1 MTTFFEEL
9 KQNTKTYNFLLLQ
22 MMALPFSIAFGSDY
36 GRPIL
41 PVMFLTWLF
50 VVKKSDLGYVFRQK
64 VVIVFM
70 VFIAMHLLSLLWSEH
85 RVNGAQAISRMIRY
99 IFLPMVIYASVMKE
113 SSVKYI
119 ISAFILGMF
128 INEIISYLIYFD
140 VYETAYSK
148 AHHWPVGFINHIPYS
163 VLVAFTA
170 ILILFQAKH
179 MDKGYVRAVYITFF
193 MTMTANLVISSG
205 RTGYAAYF
213 GSLIILLF
221 SYYTLTIKNFLQVLI
236 FPIAVFALA
245 YSLDAGVQ
253 ARVKASV
260 DAVEQINTDKNYDTS
275 SGARI
280 ALYSVAQD
288 ILDQPENSIIYGA
301 GTGGIKSSL
310 RESIERTGILGG
322 AYKKLDHLHNSQLTA
337 YVRTGLVGLFLLL
350 LFYYFFWRTPVKSKE
365 ALFIKQLLFLI
376 VVIST
381 FGDVILSIKE
391 TMLFFGIFAGLV
403 IFDGRLRADTT

>member
-9 KQNTKTYNFLLLQ
+9 RQNSKTYNFLLLQ

-41 PVMFLTWLF
+41 PIMFLTWLF
-50 VVKKSDLGYVFRQK
+50 VVKKSDLIYIFQQK
-64 VVIVFM
+64 VVLVFM
-70 VFIAMHLLSLLWSEH
+70 AFIAMHLLSLLWSEH
-85 RVNGAQAISRMIRY
+85 AVNGAQTISRMIRY
-99 IFLPMVIYASVMKE
+99 IFLPMIIYASVMKE

-119 ISAFILGMF
+119 ITAFILGMF
-128 INEIISYLIYFD
+128 VNEIISYLIYFD
-140 VYETAYSK
+140 LYETEFSK
-148 AHHWPVGFINHIPYS
+148 NYRWPVGFINHIPYS

-179 MDKGYVRAVYITFF
+179 MDNGYVRAIYVVFF

-236 FPIAVFALA
+236 FPIAVFGLA

-260 DAVEQINTDKNYDTS
+260 TAVEQINTAKNYDTS
-275 SGARI
+275 AGARI
-280 ALYSVAQD
+280 AFYSVAQD
-288 ILDQPENSIIYGA
+288 ILGQPENSMIYGA
-301 GTGGIKSSL
+301 GTGGVTTL
-310 RESIERTGILGG
+310 LNASIDRTGILNSHF
-322 AYKKLDHLHNSQLTA
+322 DHLHNSNLTA
-337 YVRTGLVGLFLLL
+337 YVQTGLIGLFLLL
-350 LFYYFFWRTPVKSKE
+350 LFYYFFWRTPVKSEE
-365 ALFIKQLLFLI
+365 ALFIKQLLLLI

-403 IFDGRLRADTT
+403 IFDGRLRTDTA

>member
-1 MTTFFEEL
+1 MTTFLEEL

-41 PVMFLTWLF
+41 PVMFFTWLF
-50 VVKKSDLGYVFRQK
+50 VVKKSDLSYIFQQK
-64 VVIVFM
+64 VVL
-70 VFIAMHLLSLLWSEH
+70 VFIAFIAVHLLSLLWSEH
-85 RVNGAQAISRMIRY
+85 AVNGAQTISRMIRY
-99 IFLPMVIYASVMKE
+99 IFLPIVIYASVMKE

-128 INEIISYLIYFD
+128 VNEIISYLIYFD
-140 VYETAYSK
+140 VYETEFSK
-148 AHHWPVGFINHIPYS
+148 IHRWPVGFINHIPYS

-179 MDKGYVRAVYITFF
+179 MDNGFVRTIYVAFF

-236 FPIAVFALA
+236 FPVAVFALA

-260 DAVEQINTDKNYDTS
+260 DAVEQINTAENYDTS
-275 SGARI
+275 AGARI
-280 ALYSVAQD
+280 AMYSVARD
-288 ILDQPENSIIYGA
+288 IVDQPENSIIYGA
-301 GTGGIKSSL
+301 GTGGITTL
-310 RESIERTGILGG
+310 LNESIERTGILNRR
-322 AYKKLDHLHNSQLTA
+322 YDHLHNSNLTA
-337 YVRTGLVGLFLLL
+337 YVQTGLAGLFLLL
-350 LFYYFFWRTPVKSKE
+350 LFYYFFWRTPVKSAE
-365 ALFIKQLLFLI
+365 ALFIKQLLLLI

-403 IFDGRLRADTT
+403 IFDGRLRTDTT

>member
-1 MTTFFEEL
+1 MTTFLEEL
-9 KQNTKTYNFLLLQ
+9 RQNSKTYNFLLLQ

-50 VVKKSDLGYVFRQK
+50 VVKKSDLSYVFQQK
-64 VVIVFM
+64 VVVVFM
-70 VFIAMHLLSLLWSEH
+70 AFIAMHLLSLLWSDH
-85 RVNGAQAISRMIRY
+85 AVNGAQAISRMIRY
-99 IFLPMVIYASVMKE
+99 IFLPMIIYASVVKE

-119 ISAFILGMF
+119 VSAFILGMF
-128 INEIISYLIYFD
+128 VNEIISYLIYFD
-140 VYETAYSK
+140 LYETQFSK
-148 AHHWPVGFINHIPYS
+148 IHRWPVGFINHIPYS

-179 MDKGYVRAVYITFF
+179 MDNGFMRAIYVAFF

-221 SYYTLTIKNFLQVLI
+221 SYYTLTIKNLLQVLI
-236 FPIAVFALA
+236 FPIAVFGLA

-260 DAVEQINTDKNYDTS
+260 DAVGKINAAEDYDTS
-275 SGARI
+275 AGVRI
-280 ALYSVAQD
+280 AMYSVAQN
-288 ILDQPENSIIYGA
+288 ILNQPENNMIYGA
-301 GTGGIKSSL
+301 GTGGIKGSL
-310 RESIERTGILGG
+310 RESIERTGILGNS
-322 AYKKLDHLHNSQLTA
+322 YKNLDHLHNSHLTA
-337 YVRTGLVGLFLLL
+337 YVRTGVVGLFLLL
-350 LFYYFFWRTPVKSKE
+350 LFYYFFWRIPVRSKE
-365 ALFIKQLLFLI
+365 ALFIKQLLLLI
-376 VVIST
+376 VVISM

>member
-1 MTTFFEEL
+1 MATFLEEL

-41 PVMFLTWLF
+41 PIMFLTWLF
-50 VVKKSDLGYVFRQK
+50 VVKKSDLSYIFQQK

-70 VFIAMHLLSLLWSEH
+70 AFIAIHLLSLLWSEQAI
-85 RVNGAQAISRMIRY
+85 NGAQTISRMIRY
-99 IFLPMVIYASVMKE
+99 IFLPMIIYASVVKE

-119 ISAFILGMF
+119 VSAFILGMF

-140 VYETAYSK
+140 LYDTEYSK
-148 AHHWPVGFINHIPYS
+148 NNLWPVGFINHIPYS

-170 ILILFQAKH
+170 VLILFQAKH
-179 MDKGYVRAVYITFF
+179 MDNGYVRAVYVAFF

-205 RTGYAAYF
+205 RTGYVAYF

-260 DAVEQINTDKNYDTS
+260 NAVEQIRTAENYDTS
-275 SGARI
+275 AGARI
-280 ALYSVAQD
+280 AMYSVAQD
-288 ILDQPENSIIYGA
+288 ILDQPENSMIYGA
-301 GTGGIKSSL
+301 GTGGITVSL
-310 RESIERTGILGG
+310 NESIKRTGILI
-322 AYKKLDHLHNSQLTA
+322 YRYDHLHNSYLTS
-337 YVRTGLVGLFLLL
+337 YVHTGLIGLFLHLL
-350 LFYYFFWRTPVKSKE
+350 LYYFFWRTPVKSEE
-365 ALFIKQLLFLI
+365 ALFIKQLLLLI
-376 VVIST
+376 IVIST

-403 IFDGRLRADTT
+403 IFDGRLRTDAT